1 MYEKRLLQVLQEPF
15 FMLYAMLLIL
25 TQQPAQHDHLH
36 SHPLLEQE

>member
-1 MYEKRLLQVLQEPF
+1 MYEKKAPASVAGAF